1 MTVHIYD
8 PEMCCTTGVC
18 GPSTDPE
25 MLRVAQLVAGLTREG
40 YQVVR
45 HMLSQDAAAFAAD
58 PEVYRQLLAHGPNS
72 LPIVTVDNAVCTIGR
87 YPELED
93 IRAMQGA

>member
-1 MTVHIYD
+1 MVVNIYD

-25 MLRVAQLVAGLTREG
+25 MLRVARLVARLTREG
-40 YQVVR
+40 HQVVR
-45 HMLSQDAAAFAAD
+45 HMLSQDAKAFASA
-58 PEVYRQLLAHGPNS
+58 PQVYQQLLAHGPNA
-72 LPIVTVDNAVCTIGR
+72 LPIVTVDNMVCTMGR

-93 IRAMQGA
+93 IRAMQEA